1 MADPYVRHLALI
13 LGSPLSGLRG
23 LLRRRH
29 AGAVLAAALFIFAVD
44 RACGLFIS
52 GDDGFQS
59 LVLPPVETVRYEF
72 RDFQFTVSTNRLGF
86 RGPEFPIRPTPGVK
100 RILVF
105 GNSFTYGWGVD
116 FEDTWPRL
124 LERELNGAGLHV
136 EIANVARAG
145 TTALEMKDIAARSIP
160 LLKPDLV
167 IISALQGGALTT
179 LQAGVE
185 PDPIRER
192 PKNVRGILLNALSYA
207 VPNYVQLLQVV
218 RQRAAGERFKSPSVI
233 QREQKKVADNVI
245 AQFSAEERR
254 RFDALDPASTER
266 FTTGTLNL
274 GIVTMALGNP
284 DFWVDTVKSP
294 KMIEDGLSGM
304 HLAFSSVKAI
314 AEKNGA
320 SVIVASMPY
329 GAYLGGTAAQNLRRL
344 GFNIP
349 DFLNGD
355 QTTEDQIRRAAADS
369 GVTFVTILVAFQA
382 DHGDNL
388 FIPFDGHYSAAGTRL
403 YAKLL
408 SKELLR
414 LPPLLAHETT
424 GKAPAQN

>member
-1 MADPYVRHLALI
+1 
-13 LGSPLSGLRG
+13 
-23 LLRRRH
+23 
-29 AGAVLAAALFIFAVD
+29 
-44 RACGLFIS
+44 
-52 GDDGFQS
+52 
-59 LVLPPVETVRYEF
+59 
-72 RDFQFTVSTNRLGF
+72 
-86 RGPEFPIRPTPGVK
+86 
-100 RILVF
+100 
-105 GNSFTYGWGVD
+105 
-116 FEDTWPRL
+116 
-124 LERELNGAGLHV
+124 
-136 EIANVARAG
+136 
-145 TTALEMKDIAARSIP
+145 
-160 LLKPDLV
+160 
-167 IISALQGGALTT
+167 
-179 LQAGVE
+179 
-185 PDPIRER
+185 
-192 PKNVRGILLNALSYA
+192 
-207 VPNYVQLLQVV
+207 
-218 RQRAAGERFKSPSVI
+218 
-233 QREQKKVADNVI
+233 
-245 AQFSAEERR
+245 
-254 RFDALDPASTER
+254 
-266 FTTGTLNL
+266 
-274 GIVTMALGNP
+274 
-284 DFWVDTVKSP
+284 
-294 KMIEDGLSGM
+294 MIEDGLSGM

-369 GVTFVTILVAFQA
+369 GVTFVTILGAFQA